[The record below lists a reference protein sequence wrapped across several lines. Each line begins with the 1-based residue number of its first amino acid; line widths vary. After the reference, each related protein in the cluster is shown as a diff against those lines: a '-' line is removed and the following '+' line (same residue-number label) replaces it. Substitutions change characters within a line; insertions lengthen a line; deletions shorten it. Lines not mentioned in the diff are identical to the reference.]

1 MPCSS
6 WQSTLCS
13 WHPSAMSD
21 LLLDALPTRWHGHEI
36 IPDFRPMVWLVN
48 TYVRGQTGDDPI
60 GFAVSALWR
69 FYKDPHCFLND
80 PQKIIDAYG
89 YMIEFYKAGEKA
101 AESAAAESS
110 TAPSSGLAFDYQCDA
125 GYIVAAFQQ
134 AYGID
139 LTREK
144 VHWFRFRALFA
155 ALPEETLM
163 AKIMSWRT
171 MDLSE
176 YEGSMRDRYADLQ
189 ERFALPAELRGGA
202 ARVVSVEE
210 HDAEVGGEDQVA
222 VGRGGDVGNLH
233 VAPLEA
239 EILETLRRGV
249 IARQSRRRADPE
261 QSPVGE
267 QRIDRVVAQALRIAL
282 HAAKHGERVA
292 VIAVQPVL
300 RSHPDTP
307 HPVLRDGQHGTL
319 RQAFVDRQRAKFDR
333 CGGRSDK
340 GETSGEQ

>member
-144 VHWFRFRALFA
+144 VHWFRFRCAVRGPAGRYPHGKDHELA
-155 ALPEETLM
+155 HHGPV
-163 AKIMSWRT
+163 RVRC
-171 MDLSE
+171 
-176 YEGSMRDRYADLQ
+176 SMRAHYADLQ
-189 ERFALPAELRGGA
+189 EPLCLPARAERGA

-210 HDAEVGGEDQVA
+210 HDAA
-222 VGRGGDVGNLH
+222 FL
-233 VAPLEA
+233 
-239 EILETLRRGV
+239 
-249 IARQSRRRADPE
+249 ARFR
-261 QSPVGE
+261 
-267 QRIDRVVAQALRIAL
+267 
-282 HAAKHGERVA
+282 H
-292 VIAVQPVL
+292 
-300 RSHPDTP
+300 
-307 HPVLRDGQHGTL
+307 
-319 RQAFVDRQRAKFDR
+319 
-333 CGGRSDK
+333 
-340 GETSGEQ
+340 